1 MFDEFYKK
9 SHKSKKTVS
18 KEEKER
24 LLKKREELLDSL
36 NELSITLSYIQ
47 RRIDEN
53 MERKAIQIE
62 KFSKA
67 IEQTREELGKVDKI
81 LLDA

>member
-18 KEEKER
+18 EEEKER

-36 NELSITLSYIQ
+36 NELSI
-47 RRIDEN
+47 IDEN

-67 IEQTREELGKVDKI
+67 IEQAREELGKVEKI